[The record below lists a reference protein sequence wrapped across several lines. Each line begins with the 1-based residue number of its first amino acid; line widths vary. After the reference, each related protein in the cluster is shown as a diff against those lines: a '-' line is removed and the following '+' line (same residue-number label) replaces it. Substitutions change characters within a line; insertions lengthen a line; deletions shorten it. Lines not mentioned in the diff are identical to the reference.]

1 VEIGNADVGTR
12 TNMTRWPGGLGKLLV
27 QSTDCRRQHNE
38 DRIAGDRSV
47 IELCCD
53 PALRNDDDGH
63 KESVHDRPRP
73 GSRRNLPLLY
83 VCHQVQGEAS
93 IAANITYT
101 SNEFSFHTVVAFM
114 GFAAMI
120 GEKDLTAIRKVRI
133 RHRCESD
140 NRHSAV
146 LWMIKGIICG
156 SFSGLEELQLQIE
169 DEHNRPF
176 VPEEF
181 SARLVRA
188 EREGLCMTHLRIF
201 EDYAN

>member
-1 VEIGNADVGTR
+1 M

-27 QSTDCRRQHNE
+27 QSTKCRRKHNE
-38 DRIAGDRSV
+38 DRIAGDRTV
-47 IELCCD
+47 IELCYD
-53 PALRNDDDGH
+53 PALNKDDNGH
-63 KESVHDRPRP
+63 KDSVHDRPRP

-133 RHRCESD
+133 RLLDDSD
-140 NRHSAV
+140 DGHIPA
-146 LWMIKGIICG
+146 LWFIKGILCD
-156 SFSGLEELQLQIE
+156 SFSGLGELQLQ
-169 DEHNRPF
+169 F
-176 VPEEF
+176 VGGHSRSLVAEEF

-188 EREGLCMTHLRIF
+188 ERKGICMTHLCIP
-201 EDYAN
+201 EN